1 MIIYCDGLTVSF
13 NILLFHLFNIFGF
26 LLAIVLIVRLLQEH
40 HNPGSTLAWLM
51 AIAFIPYVGVP
62 LYLVFGGR
70 KLRKVKAQAKNLSPG
85 VPLPLQAKTDRP
97 MEKML
102 LASGA
107 TPSSLGNEVSM
118 LDNGEMTYQAIMKMI
133 IEAKESIYITTF
145 ILTKDEVG
153 EAIVDLLATKAREG
167 VRVCLLLDALGSL
180 RARGRFVAPIR
191 KAGGEIGIFMPI
203 LPIYR
208 KWSANLRNHRKMI
221 LVDGEHAIMGGMNLA
236 TEYLGPTYD
245 PKRWMDF
252 ALLLK
257 GPVYQDLERVFA
269 SDWSYATGKELPLTL
284 KEAVPDTPDNSDNS
298 VSPKGQL
305 QVVSGGP
312 DVARDAI
319 YETLIF
325 SILRAK
331 ERVWIVTPYFVPDLM
346 LFRALLLQARMGHDV
361 QVVVP
366 ARSNHRITDLARGY
380 YLRELEKEGVKIHA
394 YHPRMLHSKLM
405 LIDDVVATVGSA
417 NFDMRSHYY
426 NYEISVF
433 MHSPHEI
440 NAIEE
445 YINVLKKDCRHLPV
459 PTTRFR
465 ASFNAW
471 IENLTRL
478 FAPLL

>member
-1 MIIYCDGLTVSF
+1 MIICCDGLTVSL
-13 NILLFHLFNIFGF
+13 NILLLHLFNIFGF
-26 LLAIVLIVRLLQEH
+26 VLAIVLIVRLLQEH

-51 AIAFIPYVGVP
+51 AIAFIPYIGVP

-70 KLRKVKAQAKNLSPG
+70 KLRKVQAQAKHLSMG
-85 VPLPLQAKTDRP
+85 VPLPLQLKTDRP

-107 TPSSLGNEVSM
+107 MPSSLGNEVSM
-118 LDNGEMTYQAIMKMI
+118 LDNGEATYQAIMQI
-133 IEAKESIYITTF
+133 IAEAKKSVYVTTF
-145 ILTKDEVG
+145 ILTKDKVG

-167 VRVCLLLDALGSL
+167 VRVCLLLDALGCL

-191 KAGGEIGIFMPI
+191 KAGGQVGIFMPI

-221 LVDGEHAIMGGMNLA
+221 LVDGEQAIVGGMNLA
-236 TEYLGPTYD
+236 SEYLGPTYD
-245 PKRWMDF
+245 PKRWVDF

-257 GPVYQDLERVFA
+257 GPVYQDLEKIFA
-269 SDWSYATGKELPLTL
+269 SDWSYATGKELPLISKDRL
-284 KEAVPDTPDNSDNS
+284 PDNHAHSASDR
-298 VSPKGQL
+298 GQL

-319 YETLIF
+319 YEALIF

-331 ERVWIVTPYFVPDLM
+331 QRIWVVTPYFVPDLM

-361 QVVVP
+361 QLVVP
-366 ARSNHRITDLARGY
+366 ARSNHRVTDLARGY

-405 LIDDVVATVGSA
+405 LIDDSLATVGSA

-440 NAIEE
+440 NAIEAH
-445 YINVLKKDCRHLPV
+445 INVLKKDCRHLPV

-471 IENLTRL
+471 VENLTRL